1 MASLSWDRWVLYGSG
16 WQTSYTATGTVT
28 VSRDYGSDTAS
39 VIASVNMTSIGGD
52 SAWWQLH
59 VVINGSEYT
68 SWSSGSWHGEGTSY
82 NMNKTV
88 DITVGTAAGSLS
100 VQVYM
105 TIYQYESYSGGTSE
119 KKTVTL
125 NYDSKG
131 ASSIKSATNL
141 TVKASETLYQTI
153 TWDSYS
159 DAFKFK
165 IRWKF
170 GSYSYTSSYV
180 TSPYSA
186 TWGIKSQ
193 QSLLEQIP
201 NSPSGTMTVTLYTYD
216 SSGNYIGEANK
227 SVTVACATSVVPAVT
242 GLSWSGTDS
251 TFGVYITGCVPAL
264 AFIPTGLYGATAKSA
279 VLTINRVSYSNTSLT
294 DGSSNSIT
302 ASTITMAGTYS
313 PTLQV
318 TDSRGRTATVSAGT
332 VQIYDYH
339 NPSASIDLKC
349 SGTSVTYTVTWSI
362 SAVNNLNAKKIYV
375 GYRKVSTGGS
385 YTTAYSNDALSAYS
399 GSYSATL
406 TMSDADTESYEFIAT
421 VYDSKNTSGISK
433 TKSTGVVCLSLLKG
447 GNGAR
452 FFGEADKTDE
462 GLLTIYGRMGE
473 SMGVRILQPKNSGK
487 EVNSYFSCSV
497 NAETCVRGLWDTSE
511 DGLET
516 KALWWCY
523 LADSGNINISN
534 TANASNRGIYLN
546 SNTVYAKIDGVDKQI
561 YDWVNTDSTVNGWRV
576 RKTARGIWDCYKD
589 ITVTGTINNAWGSVY
604 YLELGSLTFPQS
616 VSSVDKVLSCTLTR
630 KDTSGWVW
638 TGEAEAAT
646 VSRTPIWELYKPV
659 AGSSSNTY
667 KFTVHAV
674 LDYSS

>member
-1 MASLSWDRWVLYGSG
+1 MASLSWDRWVLYGDG

-28 VSRDYGSDTAS
+28 VSREVGSDKAT
-39 VIASVNMTSIGGD
+39 VVTSVNMISVGGD
-52 SAWWQLH
+52 NAWWQLH

-88 DITVGTAAGSLS
+88 DIIVGTAAGSLS
-100 VQVYM
+100 VQIYM

-165 IRWKF
+165 IGWKF

-193 QSLLEQIP
+193 QSLLEQLP

-216 SSGNYIGEANK
+216 SDGKSIGSTTK
-227 SVTVACATSVVPAVT
+227 DVTVTCDSSLSATYSN
-242 GLSWSGTDS
+242 LKWSGQDS
-251 TFGVYITGCVPAL
+251 GFGVYIIGCTPKL
-264 AFIPTGLYGATAKSA
+264 SFTPTGQYGATAKSA
-279 VLTINRVSYSNTSLT
+279 VLTFNNTPYNNNSLT
-294 DGSSNSIT
+294 DGSNNDIST
-302 ASTITMAGTYS
+302 AVISTAGVYS
-313 PTLQV
+313 STLKI
-318 TDSRGRTATVSAGT
+318 TDSRGYVSTIYSGGIQ
-332 VQIYDYH
+332 VYDYH
-339 NPSASIDLKC
+339 KPSASIDLKC
-349 SGTSVTYTVTWSI
+349 NGPEVTYTAGWDI
-362 SAVNNLNAKKIYV
+362 SSVNSKNAKKIYV

-406 TMSDADTESYEFIAT
+406 TLSDADTESYEFIAT

-487 EVNSYFSCSV
+487 EVNSYLSCSV

-511 DGLET
+511 DGIET

-546 SNTVYAKIDGVDKQI
+546 SNTVCAKIDGVDKQI

-630 KDTSGWVW
+630 KDTTGWVW
-638 TGEAEAAT
+638 TGEAQAAT
-646 VSRTPIWELYKPV
+646 VSRTPIWELYRPV
-659 AGSSSNTY
+659 AESTAKTY
-667 KFTVHAV
+667 KFTVHAI
-674 LDYSS
+674 LDFT